1 MAVHPN
7 DMLTPEELND
17 NYEYKITKKGLLRE
31 FPFIVDVLDT
41 NEEDFTK
48 YESVVFVTLVIDP
61 YVLANMFGVKV
72 WDGITRAFKRG
83 DDFDSPTL
91 SIFLENSI
99 DLGIKIRQSIDDFTD
114 SIHSSRAIPDE
125 YRMGRIVR
133 AGNYIAYP
141 SSLPPDLMS
150 EPN

>member
-1 MAVHPN
+1 MTY
-7 DMLTPEELND
+7 DELLN
-17 NYEYKITKKGLLRE
+17 NYEYKITKKGMMRE
-31 FPFIVDVLDT
+31 YPFIIDVLDT

-61 YVLANMFGVKV
+61 FILANMFGVKV
-72 WDGITRAFKRG
+72 WGGVTRALKRG

-99 DLGIKIRQSIDDFTD
+99 DLGIKIRKSIDDFTD
-114 SIHSSRAIPDE
+114 TIDSSRALPDE

-141 SSLPPDLMS
+141 SSLPPDFMS

>member
-1 MAVHPN
+1 M
-7 DMLTPEELND
+7 TYEELLN
-17 NYEYKITKKGLLRE
+17 NYEYKITKKGMMRE
-31 FPFIVDVLDT
+31 YPFIIDVLDF

-61 YVLANMFGVKV
+61 FILANMFGVKV
-72 WDGITRAFKRG
+72 WGGVIRALKRG

-99 DLGIKIRQSIDDFTD
+99 DLGIKVRQSIDDFTD
-114 SIHSSRAIPDE
+114 TIHRSRAIPDE

-141 SSLPPDLMS
+141 SSLPPDFMS

>member
-1 MAVHPN
+1 M
-7 DMLTPEELND
+7 TYEELLN
-17 NYEYKITKKGLLRE
+17 NYEYKITKKGMMRE
-31 FPFIVDVLDT
+31 YPFIIDVLDT

-61 YVLANMFGVKV
+61 FILANMFGVKV
-72 WDGITRAFKRG
+72 WGGVTRALKRG

-99 DLGIKIRQSIDDFTD
+99 DLGIKVRQSIDDFTD
-114 SIHSSRAIPDE
+114 TIHRSRAIPDE
-125 YRMGRIVR
+125 YRMDKIVR

-141 SSLPPDLMS
+141 SSLPPDFMS

>member
-1 MAVHPN
+1 M
-7 DMLTPEELND
+7 TYEELLD

>member
-1 MAVHPN
+1 M
-7 DMLTPEELND
+7 TYEELLN
-17 NYEYKITKKGLLRE
+17 NYEYKITKKGMMRE
-31 FPFIVDVLDT
+31 YPFIIDVLDT
-41 NEEDFTK
+41 NEQDFPK

-72 WDGITRAFKRG
+72 WGGVTRALKRG

-99 DLGIKIRQSIDDFTD
+99 DLGIKVRQSIDDFTD
-114 SIHSSRAIPDE
+114 TIHSSRAIPDE
-125 YRMGRIVR
+125 YRMGRRLRV
-133 AGNYIAYP
+133 GNYIAYP

>member
-1 MAVHPN
+1 M
-7 DMLTPEELND
+7 TYEELLN
-17 NYEYKITKKGLLRE
+17 NYEYKITKKGMMRE
-31 FPFIVDVLDT
+31 YPFIIDVLDT

-61 YVLANMFGVKV
+61 FILANMFGVKV
-72 WDGITRAFKRG
+72 WGGVTRALKRG

-99 DLGIKIRQSIDDFTD
+99 DLGIKVRQSIDDFTD
-114 SIHSSRAIPDE
+114 TIHRRRAIPDE

-141 SSLPPDLMS
+141 SSLPPDFMS

>member
-1 MAVHPN
+1 M
-7 DMLTPEELND
+7 TYEELLN
-17 NYEYKITKKGLLRE
+17 NYEYKITKKGMMRE
-31 FPFIVDVLDT
+31 YPFIIDVLDT

-48 YESVVFVTLVIDP
+48 YESVVFVTIVINP
-61 YVLANMFGVKV
+61 YILANMFGVKV
-72 WDGITRAFKRG
+72 WGGVTRALKRG

-99 DLGIKIRQSIDDFTD
+99 DLGIKVRQSIDDFTD
-114 SIHSSRAIPDE
+114 TIHRSRAIPDE
-125 YRMGRIVR
+125 YRMGKIVR

-141 SSLPPDLMS
+141 SSLPPDFMS